1 MDEIKSNNVASF
13 LRYSTDY
20 IKSFKEQT
28 FVLCVKNSLLDNNSV
43 SNVASDIN
51 LLSSL
56 GISIIVIIDFSD
68 EFSCLSYKKTNISDS
83 DIENITNANAK
94 YLLDAVK
101 KLSSGSIINSENKI
115 FPLVTFSNLIIS
127 KPKGIENGTLQDHQG
142 EIRSI
147 DTKTISDRLDSG
159 EIVLISPLT
168 FSSTNE
174 ALYLNIDSI
183 ISALSKKIF
192 IDKLVFLNN
201 NLDNIFTGDNELTY
215 KELKSLKKKTKNK
228 SSLSEINKILEFC
241 VLEIPKIHI
250 VPCNTDGAIL
260 IELFTKKGIGCIITN
275 NPLSNIRVADL
286 KDVNSII
293 KIIEPHE
300 KSGALVKRSRELIE
314 IEINKFFVYTYDNFV
329 IGTGFLNFFTEKKI
343 IYAEIGCIAVHN
355 EHQKNN
361 IGKQLISHLEK
372 IASKKKVKSIFLLTT
387 KGKSWFLNLGYKI
400 SNIAN
405 LPSTKIKLYNRKR
418 NSVVLLKKL

>member
-68 EFSCLSYKKTNISDS
+68 EFSCLSFKKTSITDS
-83 DIENITNANAK
+83 DIKNITRANAK
-94 YLLDAVK
+94 YLLDAVQ
-101 KLSSGSIINSENKI
+101 KLSYGSIINSENKI
-115 FPLVTFSNLIIS
+115 SPLVTYSNLIIS

-174 ALYLNIDSI
+174 ALYLNIESI
-183 ISALSKKIF
+183 ISAISKKIF
-192 IDKLVFLNN
+192 IDKLIFLNN
-201 NLDNIFTGDNELTY
+201 NLDNIFTSDNELTY
-215 KELKSLKKKTKNK
+215 KELKSLK
-228 SSLSEINKILEFC
+228 
-241 VLEIPKIHI
+241 
-250 VPCNTDGAIL
+250 
-260 IELFTKKGIGCIITN
+260 
-275 NPLSNIRVADL
+275 
-286 KDVNSII
+286 
-293 KIIEPHE
+293 
-300 KSGALVKRSRELIE
+300 RE
-314 IEINKFFVYTYDNFV
+314 
-329 IGTGFLNFFTEKKI
+329 
-343 IYAEIGCIAVHN
+343 
-355 EHQKNN
+355 Q
-361 IGKQLISHLEK
+361 
-372 IASKKKVKSIFLLTT
+372 
-387 KGKSWFLNLGYKI
+387 
-400 SNIAN
+400 
-405 LPSTKIKLYNRKR
+405 KIKTL
-418 NSVVLLKKL
+418 